1 MELVGKSARQ
11 YAALPFRRSPDLE
24 ILLVTSRET
33 GRWVIPK
40 GWPMKG
46 ASPSAAAG
54 REAMEEA
61 GVTGRMAKSPLGAY
75 AYVKFLKSGLGMACK
90 VKVFAL
96 EVLDQRAD
104 WPEKAQRVTRWF
116 PAGEAAAAV
125 HERSLARIIR
135 KFAKTGGRER
145 GKGKGGGS

>member
-1 MELVGKSARQ
+1 MELVGKSGRQ

-46 ASPSAAAG
+46 ASPSAAAA
-54 REAMEEA
+54 REALEEA
-61 GVTGRMAKSPLGAY
+61 GVAGRVAKSALGAY

-96 EVLDQRAD
+96 EVVEQRED
-104 WPEKAQRVTRWF
+104 WPEKHQRMACWF
-116 PAGEAAAAV
+116 PAAQAAAAV
-125 HERSLARIIR
+125 QERSLARIIR
-135 KFAKTGGRER
+135 KFAKAGGRER
-145 GKGKGGGS
+145 GKGKGGG